1 MILIYQ
7 VLRLGGVSGSW
18 EKKNYDIFLTDVDN
32 NWVICDKV
40 YEIHL
45 ENNNV
50 FFLNLIIHE
59 VVRVYNKI
67 SVNVKHDVKPVNLSY
82 LN

>member
-1 MILIYQ
+1 M
-7 VLRLGGVSGSW
+7 
-18 EKKNYDIFLTDVDN
+18 
-32 NWVICDKV
+32 
-40 YEIHL
+40 
-45 ENNNV
+45 
-50 FFLNLIIHE
+50 FFFFNLIIHE